1 MSKLLHNIMRI
12 NNISNITIGTYLP
25 TTVLPTSI
33 DTACR
38 HGEFISLAAN

>member
-1 MSKLLHNIMRI
+1 MRI
-12 NNISNITIGTYLP
+12 NNISNITIGTYL
-25 TTVLPTSI
+25 LPTSI

>member
-12 NNISNITIGTYLP
+12 NNISNITIGT
-25 TTVLPTSI
+25 TSI